1 MKKYLFLIF
10 CIAFFGCAEPNIFDT
25 DASLYQT
32 ETEFVF
38 KKDTRILT
46 VYNTLVQSGFSFGEY
61 DVKGQYGDDSF
72 TKMIIKKENYA
83 DGATWIY
90 FYFINDE
97 KEVARYFFTYLG
109 SNIWFNEFLQEDL
122 VIEK

>member
-32 ETEFVF
+32 ETEYVF

-61 DVKGQYGDDSF
+61 DVIGQYGDESF
-72 TKMIIKKENYA
+72 TKLIIKKENYS
-83 DGATWIY
+83 DGANWIY
-90 FYFINDE
+90 LYFNNDE
-97 KEVARYFFTYLG
+97 TEVVRYYFTFLG
-109 SNIWFNEFLQEDL
+109 ANIWFNEFLQEDL
-122 VIEK
+122 SINK

>member
-1 MKKYLFLIF
+1 MFNPF
-10 CIAFFGCAEPNIFDT
+10 
-25 DASLYQT
+25 SLLTKLTAIYQKQYFS
-32 ETEFVF
+32 ELAVWMFF

-61 DVKGQYGDDSF
+61 DVKGQYGDESF

-109 SNIWFNEFLQEDL
+109 SNIWFNEFLQKDL